1 MKPIKA
7 LSILFIC
14 VFIINAYANKRT
26 SYEDRLGKTVAAT
39 ILGKFEQSKNHKL
52 IEYVNLVGQSI
63 VETSGRKDIYY
74 YFTVLDN
81 NDPFALACPGGYV
94 FISTG
99 LIKLLKNESE
109 LAGILAHEISHVN
122 QKHVLND
129 LDTTEGGTGASMLT
143 QILMARHTTTT
154 VALSEMSDKAITMV
168 LDKGLNEGDEFDSD
182 IAAILFLQKTGYYP
196 QSYLDALSRLPTD
209 KLTHSKTHPKINNRI
224 NALKNIFPNDFLTS
238 GVKLK
243 ERFDNHAIFN

>member
-1 MKPIKA
+1 MIKVLSLI
-7 LSILFIC
+7 LSIL
-14 VFIINAYANKRT
+14 IIDVYANKRT

-39 ILGKFEQSKNHKL
+39 ILGKYKQSKNEKL
-52 IEYVNLVGQSI
+52 INYVNLIGQSI

-74 YFTVLDN
+74 YFTVLKEDE
-81 NDPFALACPGGYV
+81 PFAVACPGGFI

-99 LIKLLKNESE
+99 LIKLLQNESE

-122 QKHVLND
+122 EKHVLDD
-129 LDTTEGGTGASMLT
+129 LDTEGGTGASMLT
-143 QILMARHTTTT
+143 QMLMARHTTTT

-168 LDKGLNEGDEFDSD
+168 LDKGLNEDDEFDSD

-209 KLTHSKTHPKINNRI
+209 KLTHSKTHPDLDNRI
-224 NALKNIFPNDFLTS
+224 KALKEIFPNDLLNS

-243 ERFDNHAIFN
+243 ERFDKHAIFN

>member
-1 MKPIKA
+1 MKLIKVFS
-7 LSILFIC
+7 LLLLCI
-14 VFIINAYANKRT
+14 FIIKAYANKRT

-39 ILGKFEQSKNHKL
+39 VLGKFEQSKNNKL

-63 VETSGRKDIYY
+63 VEINGRKDIYY

-81 NDPFALACPGGYV
+81 NDPFALACPGGYI

-129 LDTTEGGTGASMLT
+129 LDTEGGTGASMLS
-143 QILMARHTTTT
+143 QMLMARHTTTT
-154 VALSEMSDKAITMV
+154 IALSEMSDKVITMV

-196 QSYLDALSRLPTD
+196 QSYLDVLSRLPTV
-209 KLTHSKTHPKINNRI
+209 KLTHSKTHPEINDRI

-238 GVKLK
+238 GVRLK

>member
-1 MKPIKA
+1 MKMIKV
-7 LSILFIC
+7 LSLIIFIL
-14 VFIINAYANKRT
+14 IIDVYANKRT

-39 ILGKFEQSKNHKL
+39 ILGKYEQSKNEKL
-52 IEYVNLVGQSI
+52 INYVNLVGQSI

-74 YFTVLDN
+74 YFTVLKD
-81 NDPFALACPGGYV
+81 DDTFAVACPGGYI

-122 QKHVLND
+122 EKHVLD
-129 LDTTEGGTGASMLT
+129 ELDTEGGTGASMLT

-209 KLTHSKTHPKINNRI
+209 KLTHSKTHPDLDNRI
-224 NALKNIFPNDFLTS
+224 KALKEIFPNDLLNS